1 MIRLE
6 NILTPGRS
14 LVNVPGGSKKAVI
27 EEIAKLIGKEVPEFD
42 WQTVYESLIA
52 REKLGSTGFGNGIAI
67 PHCRLKGCTAPVS
80 AVLHLE
86 RPVDFDAIDG
96 APVDL
101 LFVLL
106 VPEAA
111 TDAHLELLRHADA
124 ESLPESVEAVVTQR
138 IDRLDGRDRQ
148 LLRFVSV
155 LGNSFSLDLLAEA
168 LPEVASSAE
177 DADTWNRLGDFL
189 DVTVF
194 GTVQFKQELIRAAAY
209 DGLVDEMLLLNVMP
223 PPAGAGDAYA
233 ALLQLP
239 RG

>member
-14 LVNVPGGSKKAVI
+14 LVNVPGGSKKAVL
-27 EEIAKLIGKEVPEFD
+27 EEIAKLIGREVPGFD

-67 PHCRLKGCTAPVS
+67 PHCRLKGCTSPVS

-86 RPVDFDAIDG
+86 KPVDFDAIDG

-111 TDAHLELLRHADA
+111 TDAHLELLRQIASMLDRADVRA
-124 ESLPESVEAVVTQR
+124 SLRGAKDSESLYNVV
-138 IDRLDGRDRQ
+138 LDAQTGH
-148 LLRFVSV
+148 
-155 LGNSFSLDLLAEA
+155 
-168 LPEVASSAE
+168 
-177 DADTWNRLGDFL
+177 
-189 DVTVF
+189 
-194 GTVQFKQELIRAAAY
+194 
-209 DGLVDEMLLLNVMP
+209 
-223 PPAGAGDAYA
+223 
-233 ALLQLP
+233 
-239 RG
+239 